1 MSITPY
7 NFEPLVTDV
16 DNYDYLEYEE
26 SVVTYNDRSKLA
38 VTDWCSCGKCE
49 KQIND
54 RECVC
59 CFELANIFKM
69 CTNNECITKNALF
82 SKVVLDEDILKI
94 TRQYKISKTKN
105 KTKKRRLQSATMENK
120 AWRFI
125 CYKQFTLWV
134 NSWMTIGR
142 GNRVVI
148 PSCVVKNIRERYPE
162 ENGLYIGFQNR

>member
-1 MSITPY
+1 MSIIPY

-16 DNYDYLEYEE
+16 DNYDYLENEE
-26 SVVTYNDRSKLA
+26 SVVSYNDRSKLA

-69 CTNNECITKNALF
+69 CTNNECITKSASF
-82 SKVVLDEDILKI
+82 SKIILDEDILKI

-105 KTKKRRLQSATMENK
+105 KTKKEVYNQLLWKIKHGDIFAT
-120 AWRFI
+120 
-125 CYKQFTLWV
+125 
-134 NSWMTIGR
+134 NSLHF
-142 GNRVVI
+142 
-148 PSCVVKNIRERYPE
+148 
-162 ENGLYIGFQNR
+162 GLIHG